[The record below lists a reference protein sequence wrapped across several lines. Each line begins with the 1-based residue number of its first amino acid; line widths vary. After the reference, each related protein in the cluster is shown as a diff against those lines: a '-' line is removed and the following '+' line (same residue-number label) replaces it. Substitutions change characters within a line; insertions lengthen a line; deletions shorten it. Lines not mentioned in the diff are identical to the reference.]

1 MLTTCL
7 LQIIADIAAT
17 HYSNDKTPSNNPS
30 LSNSNNNT
38 PSESATL
45 TSRSSVS
52 TDFNTVPTANNDND
66 KLSPP
71 SQNVTAPVDSTVCES
86 STSSTTPVCSR
97 PTYDINKVT
106 VDPDCTE
113 CSTTRHHP
121 SPGQLVMY
129 LHALSYQVTNCLSRW
144 CCLNVMFL

>member
-38 PSESATL
+38 PNESATL
-45 TSRSSVS
+45 TSHSSVS
-52 TDFNTVPTANNDND
+52 IDFNTVPTANNDND
-66 KLSPP
+66 KLS
-71 SQNVTAPVDSTVCES
+71 QNVTVPVDSTVCES
-86 STSSTTPVCSR
+86 STSSTTPVCNR
-97 PTYDINKVT
+97 PTFDISKLT

-113 CSTTRHHP
+113 CSTTRRHP

-129 LHALSYQVTNCLSRW
+129 LHALSYQVTTCLSHW
-144 CCLNVMFL
+144 CCLNVMFIQ